1 MTTAIATLFANDKG
15 YITRR
20 EAKKQIRAAATAKGL
35 TLGLFESNKGKSF
48 KAQTEAGDII
58 TAERKVG
65 SPVLVSYSTKA
76 IEAELEETVKAIEAE
91 LEEKAGVSSLADLD
105 NYGLD
110 ALGEF
115 LNLAPK
121 DGGLTVGKMRAMLKG
136 AGEVPPK
143 GRVKRAVMVDAVLMA
158 VLGVEEGDVEDRV
171 QSVLPFVRPT
181 TNDDDEVNY

>member
-1 MTTAIATLFANDKG
+1 MTTAIATLIANDKG

-65 SPVLVSYSTKA
+65 SPVLVRYSTKAIVAELEETVEA
-76 IEAELEETVKAIEAE
+76 IEAELEETVE
-91 LEEKAGVSSLADLD
+91 SLADMENL
-105 NYGLD
+105 GLD
-110 ALGEF
+110 QLGEL
-115 LNLAPK
+115 LNRAPK
-121 DGGLTVGKMRAMLKG
+121 DGGLTVGKMRAMLKA

-143 GRVKRAVMVDAVLMA
+143 GRVKRAVMVEAVTMA
-158 VLGVEEGDVEDRV
+158 VLGVTEGDVEDRI
-171 QSVLPFVRPT
+171 QSVLPFARPT
-181 TNDDDEVNY
+181 VADEEVNF